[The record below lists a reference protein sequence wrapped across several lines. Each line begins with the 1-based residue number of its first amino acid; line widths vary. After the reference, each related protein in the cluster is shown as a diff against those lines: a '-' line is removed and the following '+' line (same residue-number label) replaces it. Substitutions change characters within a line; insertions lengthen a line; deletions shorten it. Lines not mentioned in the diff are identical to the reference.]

1 MFIVVD
7 CWSRTIDR
15 SLLIR
20 VLIVTRYPIEYGGRI
35 FWGQSRLDLQD
46 TFDLF
51 RTQRIDHGKIGFIN
65 AALD

>member
-20 VLIVTRYPIEYGGRI
+20 VLIVTRYPIEYGG
-35 FWGQSRLDLQD
+35 QSRLDLAGH
-46 TFDLF
+46 LF

>member
-1 MFIVVD
+1 MFVVVD

-20 VLIVTRYPIEYGGRI
+20 VLIVTISDRI
-35 FWGQSRLDLQD
+35 LGGQSRLDLAGH
-46 TFDLF
+46 LF

>member
-1 MFIVVD
+1 MFVVVD

-20 VLIVTRYPIEYGGRI
+20 RSNRYSVCNG
-35 FWGQSRLDLQD
+35 GQSRLDPGHLI
-46 TFDLF
+46 
-51 RTQRIDHGKIGFIN
+51 RTQRIDHGIGFIN

>member
-20 VLIVTRYPIEYGGRI
+20 VLIVTDIRSNMVWGRYG
-35 FWGQSRLDLQD
+35 GQSRLDLQD
-46 TFDLF
+46 TFLGLNGLTMVRSDL
-51 RTQRIDHGKIGFIN
+51 
-65 AALD
+65 